1 MRPLVSRGPVGR
13 VIIKSMMTVAV
24 AALLAGCSNSIE
36 RFNEA
41 YKNPSDADPVYTAA
55 IPKIKKPAKP
65 RLVQPSYDV
74 ASVDDDTIIESP
86 LKRAAVPR
94 IKKPLD
100 YSQAYQPAYKQPAY
114 KKPKLIKPP
123 VEESYD
129 AASADESYV
138 EPVLDKPVAKKK
150 FNRPV
155 VTAEA
160 ETETFVPAPKVGK
173 IAKDGTLKVAEGM
186 TMFSIAKANGVS
198 VDELAEANGMNRP
211 YSLLI
216 GQPLRIPG
224 AAIAQAP
231 APKKLPKPAKLVEPE
246 TTEEAEVIA
255 PKPVKGGA
263 LHTVASGETLYSLGR
278 KYGVSPFV
286 IADANK
292 LTTDKQLSLGQKI
305 RIPGA
310 KKTIEKPVV
319 DDQVAAVE
327 DVPVA
332 KPKPIRK
339 KAPLSLAEEEDTTAE
354 NTDGE
359 EAIGE
364 VPKQV
369 AVAKPKIKPQPA
381 EVADATPVVPGMNLR
396 WPLKGKVISGFGAKP
411 DGLKNEGINIAVPE
425 GTSVRAA
432 DGGVVAYAG
441 NELKG
446 YGNLVL
452 IRHPGGYVTAYAHA
466 KELFVKRGD
475 KVARGDVIA
484 KAGQTGAV
492 TSPQLHFEV
501 RKGATALDPMKFISS
516 STASN

>member
-1 MRPLVSRGPVGR
+1 MRPQISRGPVGR

-55 IPKIKKPAKP
+55 IPKIKKPMKP

-74 ASVDDDTIIESP
+74 ASVEDDTIIESP

-100 YSQAYQPAYKQPAY
+100 YSQAYQPAYKQPKF

-123 VEESYD
+123 VDESYD

-138 EPVLDKPVAKKK
+138 EPALDKPVAKKK

-155 VTAEA
+155 IAA
-160 ETETFVPAPKVGK
+160 ETEIYVPTPKAGK

-186 TMFSIAKANGVS
+186 TMFSIAKANGVT
-198 VDELAEANGMNRP
+198 VDELADANGMNRP

-216 GQPLRIPG
+216 GQSLRIPG
-224 AAIAQAP
+224 AAVAEAP
-231 APKKLPKPAKLVEPE
+231 TPKKLIKPAKLIEPE
-246 TTEEAEVIA
+246 ATNVAEVVA
-255 PKPVKGGA
+255 PKPLKGGA
-263 LHTVASGETLYSLGR
+263 LHTVAAGETLYSLGR

-292 LTTDKQLSLGQKI
+292 LTTEKQLSLGQKI

-310 KKTIEKPVV
+310 KKAIEKPVA

-327 DVPVA
+327 NVPV
-332 KPKPIRK
+332 KPKPIKK
-339 KAPLSLAEEEDTTAE
+339 KAPLSLAGDEDTIAE
-354 NTDGE
+354 NTDE
-359 EAIGE
+359 ETAIGE

-369 AVAKPKIKPQPA
+369 AVAKPKIKEQSA
-381 EVADATPVVPGMNLR
+381 EVADAAPVVAGLNLR

-501 RKGATALDPMKFISS
+501 RKGATALDPIKFISS

>member
-1 MRPLVSRGPVGR
+1 MRSQVSRGPVGR
-13 VIIKSMMTVAV
+13 VIVKSMMTVAV

-55 IPKIKKPAKP
+55 IPKIKKPMKP

-86 LKRAAVPR
+86 LKRAAVPQ

-100 YSQAYQPAYKQPAY
+100 YSQAYTPAYKQPKY

-123 VEESYD
+123 VDEGYD
-129 AASADESYV
+129 AVSADESYV
-138 EPVLDKPVAKKK
+138 EPVLDKPVSKKK
-150 FNRPV
+150 YNRPLV
-155 VTAEA
+155 AAEA
-160 ETETFVPAPKVGK
+160 ETVVPATPKFGK

-186 TMFSIAKANGVS
+186 TMFSIAKSNGVT
-198 VDELAEANGMNRP
+198 VDELADANGMNRP

-216 GQPLRIPG
+216 GQSLRIPG
-224 AAIAQAP
+224 AAVAQAP
-231 APKKLPKPAKLVEPE
+231 APKKTLKPAKLVEPE
-246 TTEEAEVIA
+246 ATEEAEIKI
-255 PKPVKGGA
+255 PKPLKGGTT
-263 LHTVASGETLYSLGR
+263 HTVVSGETLYSLGR

-292 LTTDKQLSLGQKI
+292 LTAEKQLSLGQKV

-310 KKTIEKPVV
+310 RKAIEQPVA

-327 DVPVA
+327 DVPA
-332 KPKPIRK
+332 KPKPIKK
-339 KAPLSLAEEEDTTAE
+339 KAPLALSEEDTAAE

-359 EAIGE
+359 TAIGE

-369 AVAKPKIKPQPA
+369 AVAKPKIKEQPA
-381 EVADATPVVPGMNLR
+381 QVADAAPVLPGMNLR